1 MIHNVAVQCKD
12 EKTFPQTIGHY
23 TLICMRD
30 EGKRFMLS
38 GRKRTCF
45 PSDLLQR
52 VSSFRRFMYLSESW
66 GHKKTGSEKEKVKKK
81 KKDGQ
86 GRWLLTQ

>member
-1 MIHNVAVQCKD
+1 
-12 EKTFPQTIGHY
+12 
-23 TLICMRD
+23 
-30 EGKRFMLS
+30 MLS
-38 GRKRTCF
+38 GRKRTRF

-81 KKDGQ
+81 KKRMARVG
-86 GRWLLTQ
+86 GC